1 MVNIDHTA
9 PKVTV
14 GTAKGQ
20 TQQSTGTGDLALPH
34 IPLGFPLK
42 GHLMPGFHHAL
53 IGVGPLWDKDCAV
66 TFMREAVIVRDK
78 QVTAV
83 LTGWREAIGPRL

>member
-1 MVNIDHTA
+1 MVNIDRAA
-9 PKVTV
+9 PKVAV
-14 GTAKGQ
+14 VTAIGQ
-20 TQQSTGTGDLALPH
+20 TQQSTGTGDLVLPYL
-34 IPLGFPLK
+34 PPGFPFK
-42 GHLMPGFHHAL
+42 GHLIPGFPHTL